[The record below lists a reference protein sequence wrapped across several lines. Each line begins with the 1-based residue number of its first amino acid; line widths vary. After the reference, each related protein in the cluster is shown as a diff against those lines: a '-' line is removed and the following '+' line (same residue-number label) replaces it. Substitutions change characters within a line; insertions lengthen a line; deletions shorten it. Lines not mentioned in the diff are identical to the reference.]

1 MRAIQTIQKA
11 GSSPELRYPKFS
23 KSNIK
28 SRKMFSVGVRLKVSL
43 NAAKGNKINASTRQK
58 NPTQWINIP
67 KLVILRERFNFNFER
82 IYVL

>member
-1 MRAIQTIQKA
+1 
-11 GSSPELRYPKFS
+11 
-23 KSNIK
+23 
-28 SRKMFSVGVRLKVSL
+28 MFSVGVRLNVSL